1 MATLVLKDLPEA
13 ETAALR
19 ARAARNGRSVEAELR
34 ALVRAAIEG
43 EADPRADEGG
53 VATEIRQMLEPFG
66 GFDIPEAPLT
76 DADLDTAGLAGA
88 INRRF
93 APYGGV
99 ELPPVH
105 RIADRE
111 PPSFD

>member
-19 ARAARNGRSVEAELR
+19 ARAARNGRSFEAELR
-34 ALVRAAIEG
+34 AERKAS
-43 EADPRADEGG
+43 D
-53 VATEIRQMLEPFG
+53 
-66 GFDIPEAPLT
+66 
-76 DADLDTAGLAGA
+76 LAGA

-99 ELPPVH
+99 ELPTVP
-105 RIADRE
+105 RTPDRE
-111 PPSFD
+111 PPHFD